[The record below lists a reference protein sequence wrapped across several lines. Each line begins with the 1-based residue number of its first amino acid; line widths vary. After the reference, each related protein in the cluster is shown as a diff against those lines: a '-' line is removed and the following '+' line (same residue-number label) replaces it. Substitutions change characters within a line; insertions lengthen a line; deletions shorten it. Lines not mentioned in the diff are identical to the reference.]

1 MSAIDRG
8 FESLSLS
15 DSLREALRRRMREL
29 IGLALI
35 VFAMLL
41 VAALGSWSVQDPS
54 LSHAT
59 NAPVRNLLGLPGAI
73 VADLMMQLFGIAS
86 VALVL
91 PIAVWGWRLASHRAL
106 YRERLRL
113 LAWVAAVVLTASF
126 AACLPRT
133 AAWPLPAGLG
143 GVTGDALLR
152 FAVWIA
158 GNDVLG
164 LARLIVGVAAG
175 VGASLALALTLGFGW
190 QAPAEVEAPRKSR
203 RKVKVR
209 DEEDEEEEQDEED
222 AAARQLDL
230 ARLLHA
236 RIPQPQG
243 AAGALARAPH
253 APSASPSASRRRNAR
268 TAGSSRASA
277 TTRPRCTSSRW
288 RTATEEDEDEDDET
302 PRARKPRAAAP
313 KPQRRRQAI
322 VLPSL
327 DLLSAPKARERTTLS
342 SDLIQ
347 ANATALEGVL
357 GDFGVRGEIINARPG
372 PVVTLYELEPAPGIK
387 SSRVIGLSDDIARS
401 MSALSARVAVVSGRN
416 AIGIELPNPNA
427 REGLSARIARGRRLQ
442 RNLGQ
447 AAALPRQDHRRRA
460 RDRRSHAHAASADR
474 RHHRLRQVGRHQH
487 HDPEPALPA
496 HAGPVPADHGRSEDA
511 RTLGLR
517 RDPASADAGRHRP
530 EEGDGRA
537 QVGGARDGRALQED
551 VEARRAQH
559 RRLQRARRRGQGEGR
574 EALPH
579 RPHRLRQGIAARR
592 STRPRSSISSRCPTS
607 SSSWTRWP
615 T

>member
-29 IGLALI
+29 TGVALI

-41 VAALGSWSVQDPS
+41 VAALASWSVQDPS

-59 NAPVRNLLGLPGAI
+59 NAPARNLLGVPGAI

-91 PIAVWGWRLASHRAL
+91 PIAVWGWRLAGHRAL

-113 LAWVAAVVLTASF
+113 LTWIAAVVLTASF

-152 FAVWIA
+152 FAVWVA

-164 LARLIVGVAAG
+164 IARLIVGVAAG
-175 VGASLALALTLGFGW
+175 AGASLALALTLGFGW
-190 QAPAEVEAPRKSR
+190 QEPAEVEEPRRR
-203 RKVKVR
+203 RKVKVA
-209 DEEDEEEEQDEED
+209 DEEEEEQEEEEEAPRRGGWLSLGFFTHGFLSLRARLARWRERRASERRSLRAAPDRPHGRVEPRFGDYQTALHELEMEDGDEE
-222 AAARQLDL
+222 
-230 ARLLHA
+230 
-236 RIPQPQG
+236 
-243 AAGALARAPH
+243 
-253 APSASPSASRRRNAR
+253 
-268 TAGSSRASA
+268 
-277 TTRPRCTSSRW
+277 
-288 RTATEEDEDEDDET
+288 EDEDDET
-302 PRARKPRAAAP
+302 PRARKPRVAAP
-313 KPQRRRQAI
+313 KPQRRGKY

-327 DLLSAPKARERTTLS
+327 DVLSQPKARRTHH
-342 SDLIQ
+342 
-347 ANATALEGVL
+347 ALERPHPGQ
-357 GDFGVRGEIINARPG
+357 RHRAR
-372 PVVTLYELEPAPGIK
+372 
-387 SSRVIGLSDDIARS
+387 RRARR
-401 MSALSARVAVVSGRN
+401 LRRARRDHQCAAGSGRHPVR
-416 AIGIELPNPNA
+416 ARARARHQIVARDRALRRHRPLHERAVRARRGGLRPQRHRHRTAQPEP

-442 RNLGQ
+442 RDLGQ
-447 AAALPRQDHRRRA
+447 AAALPRQDHRRRV
-460 RDRRSHAHAASADR
+460 RYRRPHAHAASVDR
-474 RHHRLRQVGRHQH
+474 GHHRLRQVGRHQH

-496 HAGPVPADHGRSEDA
+496 DAGPVPADHGRSEDA
-511 RTLGLR
+511 RALGLR
-517 RDPASADAGRHRP
+517 RDPAFADARRHRP
-530 EEGDGRA
+530 EEGDRRA
-537 QVGGARDGRALQED
+537 QMGGARDGRALQED

-559 RRLQRARRRGQGEGR
+559 RRLQRARRGSRSR
-574 EALPH
+574 RARSSPAPFTPATT
-579 RPHRLRQGIAARR
+579 RNRARR
-592 STRPRSSISSRCPTS
+592 STRRRSSTSSRCPTS